1 MLRGVERSAAA
12 GFVGQGHGAEVK
24 DLAIVNEFGLDLP
37 LHKHLVCSR
46 VAVNGEG
53 AVSVFIQ
60 LDECQGGG
68 SGPIHGQTGTVNPV
82 LDQHAAQ
89 KIPEG
94 IRANLADEGGLSA
107 QARHHCQHIGGRA
120 AGILRKQLN
129 APLVFPAWRKVDQ
142 QLAYRRDIAHAASP
156 FLTASSSW

>member
-1 MLRGVERSAAA
+1 MEHPAVINERRLD
-12 GFVGQGHGAEVK
+12 FLCAEHTVR
-24 DLAIVNEFGLDLP
+24 P
-37 LHKHLVCSR
+37 R
-46 VAVNGEG
+46 VAVKGEG
-53 AVSVFIQ
+53 AVAVFIQ

-89 KIPEG
+89 KIPKG
-94 IRANLADEGGLSA
+94 VPTNLADEGGLSA

-156 FLTASSSW
+156 FLTASSSMIR